1 MNATGP
7 DREWVRRW
15 LDHLRFERRL
25 SALTVKNYHRDIEA
39 LYTFLCNAEIPD
51 WAHVDGGHVR
61 SFAARLHRRGQ
72 APRSIQRRLA
82 ALRNLFDYLLREGI
96 VSSNPGVDIT
106 APKAPRR
113 LPETLDAD
121 AMGRLLD
128 VRVDHPI
135 ATRDRAIMELFYSS
149 GLRLAELAGLQ
160 ATDVDLAAHSD
171 AFVTTLG
178 EGVAAASIGP
188 MLDAR
193 ISARYSQRRAAL
205 RALPGLTDVTD
216 ASRSTDANGT
226 AGGTGASV
234 LTCDLTTW
242 QAEAELREECFG
254 PLIIVVRCPPSA
266 LVDAVATVPGGLT
279 ASVWSEPDD
288 EGELALARALV
299 TAVTDRVGR
308 VLHDG
313 MPTGVAVTWA
323 QQHGGPYP
331 ATTSP
336 GTTSVGMH
344 AVDRFLR
351 PVAYQDVPAALLP
364 VWLRDDDPWSLPRR
378 VDGRLTLPR

>member
-1 MNATGP
+1 MNASGP

-82 ALRNLFDYLLREGI
+82 ALRNLFEYLLREGV

-149 GLRLAELAGLQ
+149 GLRLAELASLQ
-160 ATDVDLAAHSD
+160 ATDVDLAEGTVRVTGKGAKTRIVPVGEKAREALRDWLKVRPQLEKTPLTAMFISRNGLPLSHRNIQARVAYWARRLGLPQGVSPHTFRHSFATHLLESSGD
-171 AFVTTLG
+171 LRAVQEMLGHADIGTTQ
-178 EGVAAASIGP
+178 IYTH
-188 MLDAR
+188 LDFQHLAR
-193 ISARYSQRRAAL
+193 IYDQAHPRARKRR
-205 RALPGLTDVTD
+205 
-216 ASRSTDANGT
+216 
-226 AGGTGASV
+226 
-234 LTCDLTTW
+234 
-242 QAEAELREECFG
+242 
-254 PLIIVVRCPPSA
+254 
-266 LVDAVATVPGGLT
+266 
-279 ASVWSEPDD
+279 
-288 EGELALARALV
+288 
-299 TAVTDRVGR
+299 
-308 VLHDG
+308 
-313 MPTGVAVTWA
+313 
-323 QQHGGPYP
+323 
-331 ATTSP
+331 
-336 GTTSVGMH
+336 
-344 AVDRFLR
+344 
-351 PVAYQDVPAALLP
+351 
-364 VWLRDDDPWSLPRR
+364 
-378 VDGRLTLPR
+378 

>member
-82 ALRNLFDYLLREGI
+82 ALRNLFDYLLREGV

-160 ATDVDLAAHSD
+160 ATDVDLVEGTVRVTGKGAKTRIVPVGEKAREALRDWLKVRPQLEKTPLTAMFISRNGLPLSHRNIQARVAYWARRLGLPQGVSPHTFRHSFATHLLESSGD
-171 AFVTTLG
+171 LRAVQEMLGHADIGTTQ
-178 EGVAAASIGP
+178 IYTH
-188 MLDAR
+188 LDFQHLAR
-193 ISARYSQRRAAL
+193 IYDQAHPRARKRR
-205 RALPGLTDVTD
+205 
-216 ASRSTDANGT
+216 
-226 AGGTGASV
+226 
-234 LTCDLTTW
+234 
-242 QAEAELREECFG
+242 
-254 PLIIVVRCPPSA
+254 
-266 LVDAVATVPGGLT
+266 
-279 ASVWSEPDD
+279 
-288 EGELALARALV
+288 
-299 TAVTDRVGR
+299 
-308 VLHDG
+308 
-313 MPTGVAVTWA
+313 
-323 QQHGGPYP
+323 
-331 ATTSP
+331 
-336 GTTSVGMH
+336 
-344 AVDRFLR
+344 
-351 PVAYQDVPAALLP
+351 
-364 VWLRDDDPWSLPRR
+364 
-378 VDGRLTLPR
+378 